1 MHCFNFFR
9 NQLWRHLLSSNS
21 FRNVNMC
28 LLEVAMCEK
37 CRSSHFQSD
46 GGGGEGWGGRG
57 GMLGLGGV
65 TNLGG
70 GQYPITCHVLYEPSL
85 PVDGENYS
93 WRDNSPIVNNVEY
106 IIILILLS
114 QSMNLYTRMAH
125 PIILQNITL
134 TVLTSFFVSTFL
146 KEIQIIFI

>member
-1 MHCFNFFR
+1 MWTCACWKWPCVKNAEAAI
-9 NQLWRHLLSSNS
+9 SS
-21 FRNVNMC
+21 RGV
-28 LLEVAMCEK
+28 
-37 CRSSHFQSD
+37 
-46 GGGGEGWGGRG
+46 GGGRG
-57 GMLGLGGV
+57 GVGNVRTGGV
-65 TNLGG
+65 TNLGGG

-93 WRDNSPIVNNVEY
+93 WRDNSPLVNNVEY

>member
-46 GGGGEGWGGRG
+46 GGGARGGGEGGEGARRN
-57 GMLGLGGV
+57 V
-65 TNLGG
+65 RTGG
-70 GQYPITCHVLYEPSL
+70 GLPI
-85 PVDGENYS
+85 
-93 WRDNSPIVNNVEY
+93 
-106 IIILILLS
+106 
-114 QSMNLYTRMAH
+114 
-125 PIILQNITL
+125 
-134 TVLTSFFVSTFL
+134 
-146 KEIQIIFI
+146 

>member
-1 MHCFNFFR
+1 
-9 NQLWRHLLSSNS
+9 
-21 FRNVNMC
+21 MC
-28 LLEVAMCEK
+28 LLEVAMCET

-46 GGGGEGWGGRG
+46 GGGW
-57 GMLGLGGV
+57 GMLG
-65 TNLGG
+65 
-70 GQYPITCHVLYEPSL
+70 
-85 PVDGENYS
+85 
-93 WRDNSPIVNNVEY
+93 RDNSPLVNNVEY

-125 PIILQNITL
+125 PITLQNITL